1 MRIFVGAGALKWAL
15 SLFLLLSTLG
25 TGFALGNS
33 GAKSAELKFVAEYQ
47 GGKLFK
53 AGDVSVPV
61 LTGSY
66 RQMGLQYGALLK
78 DDLQAMYAAIG
89 EVFLNNP
96 DEKRRMP
103 AERLNTIAWAL
114 FDRYPQRYKEIL
126 LGMAE
131 TSGLGLHK
139 MLLVTAHEWFPKIN
153 KLSYGKCSG
162 IAVWGPY
169 TKGPVVFGRN
179 DDDDPAYLAF
189 ARPVVAVFK
198 PNDGSIPSALINY
211 PGVIYNATGMNADGL
226 FMELNSGNEMGF
238 ALGRTSI
245 FTTLFLYLQEYHNLA
260 ELDRAMRSTL
270 TDMSSIVTVADPA
283 RAYSYECA
291 LWETKRRDQDAEG
304 IVAAANE
311 YSHPDWNITPS
322 DPATDPGA
330 NQRRKGNLLKLGAKF
345 KGAITPEVMM
355 KDIMDVDIKNGGA
368 THGGTIFQ
376 VVAAPADRKVWVKV
390 PKRVEWTEVSL
401 EPLFRMK

>member
-1 MRIFVGAGALKWAL
+1 
-15 SLFLLLSTLG
+15 
-25 TGFALGNS
+25 
-33 GAKSAELKFVAEYQ
+33 
-47 GGKLFK
+47 
-53 AGDVSVPV
+53 
-61 LTGSY
+61 
-66 RQMGLQYGALLK
+66 
-78 DDLQAMYAAIG
+78 
-89 EVFLNNP
+89 
-96 DEKRRMP
+96 
-103 AERLNTIAWAL
+103 
-114 FDRYPQRYKEIL
+114 
-126 LGMAE
+126 
-131 TSGLGLHK
+131 
-139 MLLVTAHEWFPKIN
+139 
-153 KLSYGKCSG
+153 
-162 IAVWGPY
+162 
-169 TKGPVVFGRN
+169 
-179 DDDDPAYLAF
+179 
-189 ARPVVAVFK
+189 
-198 PNDGSIPSALINY
+198 
-211 PGVIYNATGMNADGL
+211 
-226 FMELNSGNEMGF
+226 MGF

-270 TDMSSIVTVADPA
+270 TDMSSIVTVADPT

-330 NQRRKGNLLKLGAKF
+330 NQRRKGNLMKLGAKF

-368 THGGTIFQ
+368 THGGTILQ